1 MLGLE
6 SEELSYAVADNLAK
20 LMSYKDEY
28 EVGRL
33 YASTDFR
40 KKLDAQFEPGYRLK
54 FNMAPPLLSR
64 KHPSTGL
71 PTKREFGSWMMNGF
85 QLLAHLKWL
94 RGTAFDIFGYSA
106 ERRRERELISEYESM
121 IDRKLTT
128 LSAKNLDETIQIARL
143 PEQIRGF
150 GHVKQNALAQYRQQR
165 AQLTD

>member
-1 MLGLE
+1 
-6 SEELSYAVADNLAK
+6 
-20 LMSYKDEY
+20 
-28 EVGRL
+28 
-33 YASTDFR
+33 
-40 KKLDAQFEPGYRLK
+40 
-54 FNMAPPLLSR
+54 
-64 KHPSTGL
+64 
-71 PTKREFGSWMMNGF
+71 MNGF

-121 IDRKLTT
+121 IDHKLTT